1 MIFNDLNLNHLRIFE
16 SVFRHKSMTE
26 AAKELHL
33 TQSGV
38 SQHMTSLEEAL
49 GFRLFDR
56 VKQRLIP
63 TSIGQNLYDAWTVN
77 FKKIEEALWEMKGDD
92 KVLKGVV
99 SFGVPVEFG
108 NNMILPLVAQF
119 ARKNPLVKYKIRL
132 EFASVLNEMLLG
144 GKIDFAFI
152 DEFKMDPSIKVKKVF
167 DEILELCMLEDLL
180 KEKGSP
186 RHTSKFYETLDYV
199 EYEEGEP
206 ILKMWFQ
213 HHLGEPKL
221 KLNVKAH
228 VADAQSN
235 SRLILSGVGAGVLP
249 GHLVSRLEKDGHSIH
264 TFKGSGKPL
273 KNTISLAYVDGRT
286 QSPAASALLD
296 SLVTSLEK
304 NPRN

>member
-1 MIFNDLNLNHLRIFE
+1 MISNDMNLNHLRIFE

-49 GFRLFDR
+49 GIKLFDR

-63 TSIGQNLYDAWTVN
+63 TSAGKSLFDAWTVN
-77 FKKIEEALWEMKGDD
+77 FKKIEEALWEMKGESAE
-92 KVLKGVV
+92 LKGTV

-108 NNMILPLVAQF
+108 NNMILPLVSQF
-119 ARKNPLVKYKIRL
+119 ARKHPLVKFKIRL
-132 EFASVLNEMLLG
+132 EFASVLNEMLLDG
-144 GKIDFAFI
+144 SIDFAFI
-152 DEFKMDPSIKVKKVF
+152 DEFKMEASIRVKKVF
-167 DEILELCMLEDLL
+167 DEILELCILSDLL

-186 RHTSKFYETLDYV
+186 RHTVKFYEQFDYV

-221 KLNVKAH
+221 RLNVKAH

-235 SRLILSGVGAGVLP
+235 ARLILSGIGAGILP

-273 KNTISLAYVDGRT
+273 KNTISVAYVEGRT
-286 QSPAASALLD
+286 QTPATTALLEH
-296 SLVTSLEK
+296 LMAALEK